1 MRAFIFA
8 VLVAVPAVALQSSK
22 NPIQKVIELIEE
34 LRDKTIAD
42 GKAEELVYNRMAC
55 WCETT
60 TKNKAT
66 EIKECQE
73 SLADLSQDINSN
85 KGSIAGLAS
94 DIHDLMTDIS
104 LNEAKQYMETTKR
117 ERQNAD
123 FMQNKAEL
131 TNAIVA
137 LDKALQML
145 SGVDHLALI
154 QGKFKLSATQLAT
167 MRAVKPAVLAAV
179 QRLPTDNKIPVHK
192 LSALERLGQRFN
204 NKYSPFE
211 PTITQILKDLLE
223 SFKATQETETSNEAE
238 CQTSYEEIMDS
249 KAKELATKKQ
259 MLADKEESKAKQNK
273 DEAANQAQW
282 QITADQL
289 EAAHKVFKAAKESCT
304 KLAEKWE
311 ERKKLREE
319 ELKGIKEALETLTSD
334 DARALIGKAAADGPG
349 KLDFMQIYS
358 VQSTEQKGA
367 HKAYLALRKT
377 ATKTHSVKVATL
389 AASVMERMT
398 SGSKIDDD
406 WKTDIL
412 SKIDEI
418 LQELSANQEEDTL
431 TYDNCKQEEQDLT
444 LEIDNRTGEIKRYNW
459 KIDVLNRKVEDLQAK
474 ITKAAANVEDIL
486 EMQAKMKAERD
497 SENNEYESE
506 KSDDEAAI
514 GVLETAIGQLS
525 KFYENQGVDLGKLN
539 EADGKFIQ
547 TSTGDDAEI
556 FLQKK
561 AFLAKEPV
569 FKKTDHEVIGE
580 VDSFEFSDKG
590 SRGQQSK
597 GIIGLLTVI
606 KEDLASDIEKATAM
620 EDDALAEYTK
630 IKKETDAEIS
640 DLKNK
645 IDDFKDE
652 KSDKE
657 TDIEDN
663 EQWKSTEQDDLK
675 NAEDELKTVM
685 TAGDEGKD
693 ISYPC
698 EFLMAQY
705 HNRRIQRE
713 AETEGL
719 KQAVA
724 FLNGMQ

>member
-1 MRAFIFA
+1 MK
-8 VLVAVPAVALQSSK
+8 LVIISLLIGGALSLQAQK

-60 TKNKAT
+60 TKNKAA
-66 EIKECQE
+66 EIKDCQD

-85 KGSIAGLAS
+85 KGTIATLAS

-104 LNEAKQYMETTKR
+104 LNENKQYMETTKR

-154 QGKFKLSATQLAT
+154 QGKFKLSVSQLST
-167 MRAVKPAVLAAV
+167 VRAVKPAVLAAV
-179 QRLPTDNKIPVHK
+179 QRLPTNNKIPVHK
-192 LSALERLGQRFN
+192 LSALERLGQRFG

-223 SFKATQETETSNEAE
+223 SFKATQETETTNEAE
-238 CQTSYEEIMDS
+238 CQTSYEEIMSS
-249 KAKELATKKQ
+249 KAEELASKKE
-259 MLADKEESKAKQNK
+259 MLADKEAQKAKQNK

-282 QITADQL
+282 QMTAEQL
-289 EAAHKVFKAAKESCT
+289 TAANKVFVSAKDSCT
-304 KLAEKWE
+304 SLAEKWDV
-311 ERKKLREE
+311 RKKLRKE
-319 ELKGIKEALETLTSD
+319 ELQGIKEALETLTSD

-349 KLDFMQIYS
+349 KLDFIQTNMVGSSSQN
-358 VQSTEQKGA
+358 A
-367 HKAYLALRKT
+367 HKAYMALRRA
-377 ATKTHSVKVATL
+377 ATKTHSVRVATI
-389 AASVMERMT
+389 AAAVMERMQ
-398 SGSKIDDD
+398 SSKNDE
-406 WKTDIL
+406 WKDDIL
-412 SKIDEI
+412 QKIDEI
-418 LQELSANQEEDTL
+418 LTTLSQDQETDTL
-431 TYDNCKQEEQDLT
+431 TYDNCKEEEHQLN
-444 LEIDNRTGEIKRYNW
+444 LEIDNRTGEIKRYDW
-459 KIDVLNRKVEDLQAK
+459 KLSVLNRKVEDLQTK
-474 ITKAAANVEDIL
+474 IADAAQQVEDIL
-486 EMQAKMKAERD
+486 AMQAKLKAERD
-497 SENNEYESE
+497 AENSEYESE
-506 KSDDEAAI
+506 KTDDEGAI

-539 EADGKFIQ
+539 EADGKFLQ
-547 TSTGDDAEI
+547 TGASSDDDI
-556 FLQKK
+556 FLQTSKRTM
-561 AFLAKEPV
+561 LSREPV
-569 FKKTDHEVIGE
+569 FKKTDHETIGTI
-580 VDSFEFSDKG
+580 DSFEFSDKG

-620 EDDALAEYTK
+620 EDEAQASYDK
-630 IKKETDAEIS
+630 IKKESDDEIS
-640 DLKNK
+640 DLKEK
-645 IDDFKDE
+645 IDDLKDD

-657 TDIEDN
+657 SDIDDN
-663 EQWKSTEQDDLK
+663 QQWKETEQDDLK
-675 NAEDELKTVM
+675 NAEDELKTM
-685 TAGDEGKD
+685 MEAGDEGKD
-693 ISYPC
+693 ISFPC
-698 EFLMAQY
+698 EFMVAQY

-724 FLNGMQ
+724 FLEGMQ